1 MSEEMISKINEVIT
15 NYFNT
20 NKDTEWIPI
29 KTIMAD
35 LVLEGVFVKDVKK
48 GMPFRKVLTTL
59 HFAKELS
66 KIPSVHAEKK
76 EEAIYW
82 YLVREGGKFT
92 PKESSNLPAQNPNKK
107 VHILNSD
114 DTYLIELC
122 DQLLKEVSRKQF
134 TFDDLLGDFHKDK
147 ISQTKLPLDAYYT
160 SLNLVI
166 EVVNK
171 KSTPP
176 KKGKDKSQ
184 KLTVSGVTR
193 EEQRK
198 VYQERKSA
206 YLAENNIKL
215 FEINFA
221 LFETNDQNKL
231 VRTKDNDEAL
241 LKELLKSVL

>member
-35 LVLEGVFVKDVKK
+35 LVLAGVFAKDVKK
-48 GMPFRKVLTTL
+48 GMPFRKVLTKL

-66 KIPSVHAEKK
+66 KIPAVHAEKK

-92 PKESSNLPAQNPNKK
+92 PKESSNLPPQNPDKK
-107 VHILNSD
+107 IQILNND

-122 DQLLKEVSRKQF
+122 DKLLNEVSRKQF

-147 ISQTKLPLDAYYT
+147 TSQTKLPLDAYYM

-171 KSTPP
+171 TSTPP

-193 EEQRK
+193 AEQRK
-198 VYQERKSA
+198 VYQDRKSA

-221 LFETNDQNKL
+221 LFETNDLNKL